1 LSGGAVNLK
10 NSKVFLMIDENF
22 FSDTDF
28 IACIGIINSEM
39 ELSLYKTPSEIG
51 IKNLRTL
58 LFL

>member
-1 LSGGAVNLK
+1 MNLK
-10 NSKVFLMIDENF
+10 NPKILLIIDENF